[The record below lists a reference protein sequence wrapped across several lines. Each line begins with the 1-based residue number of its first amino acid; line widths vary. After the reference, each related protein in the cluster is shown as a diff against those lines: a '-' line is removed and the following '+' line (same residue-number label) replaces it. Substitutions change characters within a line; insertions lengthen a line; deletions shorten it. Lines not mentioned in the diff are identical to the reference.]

1 MSTRREEIEKL
12 LEQTD
17 VPLTAQEVSERLQ
30 LESRSIVNEDLE
42 HIARSVRIEGKQL
55 LVKPASCAKCG
66 YTFMSRSSAKKPSKC
81 PKCKSEWI
89 IEPRFIIE
97 PHG

>member
-17 VPLTAQEVSERLQ
+17 VPLTAQEISERLQ
-30 LESRSIVNEDLE
+30 LESRSVVNEDLA

-66 YTFMSRSSAKKPSKC
+66 YTFTSRSSAKKPSKC